1 MAEQPPP
8 SEGEDQD
15 EYLIGEILSRIGL
28 AEGSLIDLL
37 SALLLSA
44 AVLASAFSAW
54 QATLWGGEQSTLFA
68 EASTARIQANRETGI
83 ALTKLSYDAGT
94 FSDAMIA
101 FTEDNQEILDLF
113 DGLLFREEFKVF
125 VDAWIELEPLKNPDA
140 PRTPFELDGFD
151 DQYLAEAM
159 LADADAD
166 DKFDR
171 ARKAN
176 SNNDNYI
183 LGTVLFA
190 SVLFFSG
197 VSTKFKSLWVRTFS
211 VGVAGVALVVGLVW
225 LISLPRLFHL

>member
-1 MAEQPPP
+1 VAEQPPP